1 MMSRAKHRQMNV
13 FLLAYVA
20 MHLVTVGEKLT
31 LHSAKV
37 CKAFAVT
44 QLVLVQR
51 SFWRDTNER
60 TDVSPTVL

>member
-1 MMSRAKHRQMNV
+1 MSSAKHRQTTV
-13 FLLAYVA
+13 FGFTNVA
-20 MHLVTVGEKLT
+20 MHLVTVGEKIT

-37 CKAFAVT
+37 RKEFAVT